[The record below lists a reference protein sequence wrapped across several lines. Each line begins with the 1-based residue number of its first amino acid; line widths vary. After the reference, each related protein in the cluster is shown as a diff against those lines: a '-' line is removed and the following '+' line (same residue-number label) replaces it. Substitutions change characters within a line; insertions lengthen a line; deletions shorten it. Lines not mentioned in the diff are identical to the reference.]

1 MNHYVERKDQSWGTY
16 DYVDHGHDNRMQAP
30 GVDLM
35 GVGDYETSSPV
46 IGYGKTA
53 PLGAEPASPSG
64 FDLSSLASA
73 ASALVAPVVRNGL
86 QYVDPS
92 LAPYA
97 LSAMRAAAFNPGPDG
112 FTGTLTPLL
121 PGAGIRSWAE
131 EAAAAGGAALIELP
145 AQNPF
150 SIRAAR
156 VFDPNAL
163 ADLAGKGGAFAILAI
178 DPKLESEA
186 AKLAESS
193 FPWGPVIAGVAVV
206 GSVGLIFAIVSR
218 GRK

>member
-16 DYVDHGHDNRMQAP
+16 DYVDHSYDNRVQLP

-35 GVGDYETSSPV
+35 GIGDYETSSPV

-53 PLGAEPASPSG
+53 DLDTASATSPG

-73 ASALVAPVVRNGL
+73 AVAFVSPVVRGGL
-86 QYVDPS
+86 QYVDPR

-112 FTGTLTPLL
+112 LTGTLTLLL
-121 PGAGIRSWAE
+121 PGDAIRSWADE
-131 EAAAAGGAALIELP
+131 VAAAGGAALVELP
-145 AQNPF
+145 VRDPF
-150 SIRAAR
+150 SVRAAR

-163 ADLAGKGGAFAILAI
+163 AELAGEGSAFAILAI
-178 DPKLESEA
+178 DPKLEAEA
-186 AKLAESS
+186 GKVVDSS
-193 FPWGPVIAGVAVV
+193 FPWGPIIGGLVAI
-206 GSVGLIFAIVSR
+206 GSVGLIVAVISR
-218 GRK
+218 RQR